1 MIRGLARNP
10 LANGGS
16 SPTTMVTFDGNHGG
30 SESGSDHG
38 SNRNLDQEGV
48 VP

>member
-16 SPTTMVTFDGNHGG
+16 SPTTMVTSGGDHGG
-30 SESGSDHG
+30 SDPGSDHG
-38 SNRNLDQEGV
+38 CNRNLGQEGV